1 MNWLLAGLLATL
13 GLAGGAFA
21 AALRRNIRDR
31 RRAIEQIDEAR
42 RAAEALARRANRV
55 LDGLLACQEDEMS
68 RVFDLVD
75 GISHQIGNPLAT
87 LTLQIDRLEAYCR
100 RLHDGE
106 CSARLAEMRDALDRV
121 AAFLHGLTALSL
133 EDPEIHEDVDVN
145 EVIRSLV
152 SLVRLD
158 DRTRGVVF
166 SLNLASDVAPLSL
179 SRRSVSLSLFNIL
192 SAAAASI
199 QEAGGRVEVATS
211 MSGAGE
217 AAAVR
222 IAATGAVCSRS
233 RSRAAG
239 ASPLASDEPALETA
253 RRIVESLGGHMALS
267 AGSAGEHRCELAL
280 PLSSRA
286 ASA

>member
-1 MNWLLAGLLATL
+1 MGL
-13 GLAGGAFA
+13 
-21 AALRRNIRDR
+21 
-31 RRAIEQIDEAR
+31 RAV
-42 RAAEALARRANRV
+42 RA
-55 LDGLLACQEDEMS
+55 
-68 RVFDLVD
+68 
-75 GISHQIGNPLAT
+75 
-87 LTLQIDRLEAYCR
+87 
-100 RLHDGE
+100 
-106 CSARLAEMRDALDRV
+106 
-121 AAFLHGLTALSL
+121 HGLTALSL

-222 IAATGAVCSRS
+222 IASAV
-233 RSRAAG
+233 
-239 ASPLASDEPALETA
+239 
-253 RRIVESLGGHMALS
+253 HMAATRPRL
-267 AGSAGEHRCELAL
+267 
-280 PLSSRA
+280 
-286 ASA
+286 